1 MPVTKKQRQ
10 LYPGR
15 TLEPVAVRRARQSIE
30 GSQAMTDYL
39 HMQAAV
45 RERMAVLREERL
57 PPETASKT
65 RDILTGGG
73 AGCRGLKR
81 NRMALRPRHAGAFGD
96 LGKTDL
102 CVRQQEAVHPAAMR
116 ARHMHQVQSGALKR
130 GVIDVNAAVDVALMR
145 RALEVYL
152 AHSEILAH
160 GLFSSS
166 SQYCSVRFQTVNS
179 EDC

>member
-1 MPVTKKQRQ
+1 
-10 LYPGR
+10 
-15 TLEPVAVRRARQSIE
+15 
-30 GSQAMTDYL
+30 
-39 HMQAAV
+39 
-45 RERMAVLREERL
+45 
-57 PPETASKT
+57 
-65 RDILTGGG
+65 
-73 AGCRGLKR
+73 
-81 NRMALRPRHAGAFGD
+81 MALCHRHAGAFGD

-179 EDC
+179 EDCFALDGHLRAWLPAEPRHRKIGPASWEAAGPKSGWW

>member
-57 PPETASKT
+57 AREAASKT
-65 RDILTGGG
+65 
-73 AGCRGLKR
+73 
-81 NRMALRPRHAGAFGD
+81 
-96 LGKTDL
+96 
-102 CVRQQEAVHPAAMR
+102 
-116 ARHMHQVQSGALKR
+116 
-130 GVIDVNAAVDVALMR
+130 
-145 RALEVYL
+145 
-152 AHSEILAH
+152 
-160 GLFSSS
+160 
-166 SQYCSVRFQTVNS
+166 
-179 EDC
+179 